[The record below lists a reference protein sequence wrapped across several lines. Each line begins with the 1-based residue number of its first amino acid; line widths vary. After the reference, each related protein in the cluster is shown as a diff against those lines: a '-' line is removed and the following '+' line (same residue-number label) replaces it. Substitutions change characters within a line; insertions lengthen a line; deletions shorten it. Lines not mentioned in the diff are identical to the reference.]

1 MRCVPVAPQLRE
13 MASAHKED
21 DSDDEP
27 EQMQFKVRGAESRL
41 VVMISI
47 NASSWATGSPAGSG
61 VVPAQ

>member
-1 MRCVPVAPQLRE
+1 VPVALQLRG

-47 NASSWATGSPAGSG
+47 
-61 VVPAQ
+61 